1 MTTVVRR
8 LLMARPWL
16 SLALLGSISALAHA
30 PFYWVWL
37 LPLCFAPA
45 LWLAAK
51 RRSAL
56 GVIGAVQWFA
66 LGHFAAGMYWLA
78 APLFVAPEN
87 VPLGLVGSV
96 IGTPIAVLGIPAVI
110 ALCFA
115 LPVGLTLHWLNMT
128 DRAGGWFMVLL
139 VALAWACGDWL
150 RSWVLTGLPWNL
162 TAYVW
167 GWSAT
172 MMQSVAWIGP
182 YGLSF
187 LTALVAL
194 APMQLIDQPQR
205 WRSVFPMMIGVL
217 LALWAAGIVR
227 TAALET
233 AVVRAE
239 SVTVGLIQPAGR
251 QHLGRTRDEMYAAV
265 DDLLALSSDVAEQ
278 VDLVIWSEGATGL
291 ELYRDF
297 EINNRV
303 RQFTENNGPAIITG
317 STKVA
322 FQNHQAGDLGGRY
335 RATNSLSLIQDG
347 SIQAEHDKAHLVPFG
362 EYMPLRRLLT
372 LPNLSLPGG
381 DFAKGPGVQTIRQP
395 GVPDMSPLI
404 CYEAI
409 FPGRVVD
416 RMKRPTW
423 MVNITTDAWFGNT
436 TGPHQH
442 LTSVRFRA
450 VEEGLPLVRV
460 AGAGIS
466 AVVDPFGRVEA
477 SIGHNQRGSLAVAL
491 PGYLEKRPLFSA
503 GGQIVVVVVF
513 WLFLFWVTVAS
524 LGNLRL
530 SRVAKSNR
538 Y

>member
-8 LLMARPWL
+8 VLIARPWL
-16 SLALLGSISALAHA
+16 SLALLGALSAMAHA
-30 PFYWVWL
+30 PFHWVWL

-45 LWLAAK
+45 LWIAAN

-56 GVIGAVQWFA
+56 AVIGAVQWFA

-115 LPVGLTLHWLNMT
+115 LPVGLTLHWLNMQ
-128 DRAGGWFMVLL
+128 DRAGGWLMVVLA
-139 VALAWACGDWL
+139 ALAWSCGDWL

-162 TAYVW
+162 TAYAW
-167 GWSAT
+167 GWSTT
-172 MMQSVAWIGP
+172 MMQSVAWFGP

-187 LTALVAL
+187 LTALMAF
-194 APMQLIDQPQR
+194 APMQLIDQPRR
-205 WRSVFPMMIGVL
+205 WRTVFAVMIGIV
-217 LALWAAGIVR
+217 LALWTAGIARIAGLESKAVR
-227 TAALET
+227 QEM
-233 AVVRAE
+233 
-239 SVTVGLIQPAGR
+239 VTVGLIQPAGR
-251 QHLGRTRDEMYAAV
+251 QNLGRSREEMLEAI
-265 DDLLALSSDVAEQ
+265 DDLLTLSRDVADQ
-278 VDLVIWSEGATGL
+278 ADLVIWSEGATGR

-297 EINNRV
+297 DINNRV

-317 STKVA
+317 STKFV
-322 FQNHQAGDLGGRY
+322 FQDYQASDLGGRY
-335 RATNSLSLIQDG
+335 IATNSLTLVDKG
-347 SIQAEHDKAHLVPFG
+347 AFVAEHDKAHLVPFG

-381 DFAKGPGVQTIRQP
+381 DFAKGSGIQTIRQP

-416 RMKRPTW
+416 RLRRPTW

-436 TGPHQH
+436 SGPHQH

-450 VEEGLPLVRV
+450 VEEGLPVVRV

-466 AVVDPFGRVEA
+466 AVVDPFGRIQA
-477 SIGHNQRGSLAVAL
+477 SIGHNQRGTLAVAL

-503 GGQIVVVVVF
+503 GGQVVVVTLF
-513 WLFLFWVTVAS
+513 WLFLCWLMVVS

-530 SRVAKSNR
+530 SRTERPK
-538 Y
+538 